1 MKRKFQDKL
10 AGVSILEK
18 EDLEM
23 HNHLSGKKRTVLK
36 LSFFTVNDLVT
47 IRNDLQSTVRRNKAK
62 REGMLGGTDTQH
74 TRTGGSD
81 YSVIVSSS

>member
-1 MKRKFQDKL
+1 MPASHLTSTQLEELRDFLKRKFSDKV
-10 AGVSILEK
+10 ASVTALEK

-47 IRNDLQSTVRRNKAK
+47 VRNDLLSIVRRNKAK
-62 REGMLGGTDTQH
+62 REGMLGG
-74 TRTGGSD
+74 
-81 YSVIVSSS
+81 